1 MPTVLRR
8 VAIAVSAFVLT
19 WLAAAL
25 AAAWLFGSGNVL
37 VWVLATL
44 AGALAYLA
52 VPWWD
57 ARDAARNGR

>member
-1 MPTVLRR
+1 MPSFARR
-8 VAIAVSAFVLT
+8 FGIALGAFALA

-25 AAAWLFGSGNVL
+25 AAGWIFGSGNVL

-44 AGALAYLA
+44 AGAIAWLA

-57 ARDAARNGR
+57 ARGAGRDSR